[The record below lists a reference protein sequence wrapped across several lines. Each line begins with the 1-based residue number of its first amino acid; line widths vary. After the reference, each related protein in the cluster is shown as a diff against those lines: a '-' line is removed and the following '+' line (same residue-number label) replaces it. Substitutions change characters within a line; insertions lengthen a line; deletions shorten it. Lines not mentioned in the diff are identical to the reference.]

1 MHIYEER
8 LSVPRSWWG
17 LVALGGFGLALGAIP
32 FGPIAAVTAAAV
44 GISVSAVLVHLHGSV
59 RILVTPGSLVVGGRT
74 IPIEALG
81 ATEILDE
88 REAFEWR
95 TVRANP
101 YALLLLRSY
110 VPTALRIELRNA
122 WGGAP
127 YVYVSTRQP
136 MNLAAVLAFSRG

>member
-17 LVALGGFGLALGAIP
+17 LIALGGAGLAVGAMP
-32 FGPIAAVTAAAV
+32 FGVFAAVTVAAV
-44 GISVSAVLVHLHGSV
+44 GIAVSAAIVHVHGSV
-59 RILVTPGSLVVGGRT
+59 RILVTPGSLVIGKRV

-81 ATEILDE
+81 TTEILDE

-110 VPTALRIELRNA
+110 VPTALRIELRNS

>member
-8 LSVPRSWWG
+8 LSVPRSWWA
-17 LVALGGFGLALGAIP
+17 LVALGGAGLAVAGIP
-32 FGPIAAVTAAAV
+32 FGVIAAVTAAAV
-44 GISVSAVLVHLHGSV
+44 GMAVSAGIVYAHGRV
-59 RILVTPGSLVVGGRT
+59 RILVTPGSLVVGGRK

-81 ATEILDE
+81 TTEILDE

-110 VPTALRIELRNA
+110 IPTALRIELRNSY
-122 WGGAP
+122 GGAP

>member
-8 LSVPRSWWG
+8 LSVPRSWWA
-17 LVALGGFGLALGAIP
+17 LVVLGGAGLAVGAIP
-32 FGPIAAVTAAAV
+32 FGAVAAATV
-44 GISVSAVLVHLHGSV
+44 ATLGMAVAAAIVHAHGRV
-59 RILVTPGSLVVGGRT
+59 RILVTPGSLVVGKRT

-81 ATEILDE
+81 MTEILDE

-110 VPTALRIELRNA
+110 VPTALRIELRNSY
-122 WGGAP
+122 GGAP
-127 YVYVSTRQP
+127 YIYVSTRQP
-136 MNLAAVLAFSRG
+136 MNLAAVLAFSRS

>member
-8 LSVPRSWWG
+8 LSVPRSWWA
-17 LVALGGFGLALGAIP
+17 LVALGGAGLALAAIP
-32 FGPIAAVTAAAV
+32 FGAVAAVTAAAT
-44 GISVSAVLVHLHGSV
+44 GMAVSAAIVYAHGRV
-59 RILVTPGSLVVGGRT
+59 RILVTPGSLVVGGRK

-95 TVRANP
+95 TARANP

-110 VPTALRIELRNA
+110 IPTALRIELRNSY
-122 WGGAP
+122 GGAP
-127 YVYVSTRQP
+127 YVYLSTRRP

>member
-8 LSVPRSWWG
+8 LSVPRSWWA
-17 LVALGGFGLALGAIP
+17 LVALGGFGLGLGAIP
-32 FGPIAAVTAAAV
+32 FGVMAAVITATAGIAVAAA
-44 GISVSAVLVHLHGSV
+44 IVHAHGSV

-110 VPTALRIELRNA
+110 VPTALRIELRNSY
-122 WGGAP
+122 GGAP

-136 MNLAAVLAFSRG
+136 MNLAAVLAFSRS

>member
-8 LSVPRSWWG
+8 LSVPRSWWA
-17 LVALGGFGLALGAIP
+17 LVALGGFGLGLGAIP
-32 FGPIAAVTAAAV
+32 FGVLAAVITATAGIAVAAA
-44 GISVSAVLVHLHGSV
+44 IVHAHGSV

-110 VPTALRIELRNA
+110 VPTALRIELRNSY
-122 WGGAP
+122 GGAP

-136 MNLAAVLAFSRG
+136 MNLAAVLAFSRS

>member
-17 LVALGGFGLALGAIP
+17 LVALGGLGLGVGAMPFGLLAAV
-32 FGPIAAVTAAAV
+32 IAAAI
-44 GISVSAVLVHLHGSV
+44 GIAVSAVLVHLHGSV
-59 RILVTPGSLVVGGRT
+59 RILVTPGHLVVGKRT

-81 ATEILDE
+81 VTEILDE

-136 MNLAAVLAFSRG
+136 MNLAAVLAFTRG

>member
-8 LSVPRSWWG
+8 LSVPRSWWA
-17 LVALGGFGLALGAIP
+17 LVALGGAGLALAGIP
-32 FGPIAAVTAAAV
+32 FGAIAAVTAAAV
-44 GISVSAVLVHLHGSV
+44 GMAVAAGIVYAHGRV
-59 RILVTPGSLVVGGRT
+59 RILVTPGSLVVGGRK

-95 TVRANP
+95 TIRANP
-101 YALLLLRSY
+101 YAMLLLRSY
-110 VPTALRIELRNA
+110 IPTALRIELRNSY
-122 WGGAP
+122 GGAP
-127 YVYVSTRQP
+127 YLYLSTRQP

>member
-8 LSVPRSWWG
+8 LSVPRSWWA
-17 LVALGGFGLALGAIP
+17 LVALGGAGLALAGIP
-32 FGPIAAVTAAAV
+32 FGAIAAVTAAAV
-44 GISVSAVLVHLHGSV
+44 GMAVSAGIVYAHGRA
-59 RILVTPGSLVVGGRT
+59 RILVTPGSLVFGGRK

-81 ATEILDE
+81 TTEILDE

-101 YALLLLRSY
+101 YAMLLLRSY
-110 VPTALRIELRNA
+110 IPTALRIELRNSY
-122 WGGAP
+122 GGAP
-127 YVYVSTRQP
+127 YIYVSTRQP

>member
-17 LVALGGFGLALGAIP
+17 LVVLGGVGLAVAAIP
-32 FGPIAAVTAAAV
+32 FGVLAAVIAATV
-44 GISVSAVLVHLHGSV
+44 GMAVSATLVHLHGSV
-59 RILVTPGSLVVGGRT
+59 RILVTPGSLVVGKRT

-110 VPTALRIELRNA
+110 VPTALRIELRNS

>member
-8 LSVPRSWWG
+8 LSVPRSWWA
-17 LVALGGFGLALGAIP
+17 LVALGGAGLALAGIP
-32 FGPIAAVTAAAV
+32 FGAIAAVTAAAV
-44 GISVSAVLVHLHGSV
+44 GMAVAAGIVYAHGRV
-59 RILVTPGSLVVGGRT
+59 RILVTPGSLVVGGRK

-101 YALLLLRSY
+101 YAMLLLRSY
-110 VPTALRIELRNA
+110 IPTALRIELRNSY
-122 WGGAP
+122 GGAP
-127 YVYVSTRQP
+127 YLYLSTRQP

>member
-17 LVALGGFGLALGAIP
+17 LVALGGAGLAVAAIP
-32 FGPIAAVTAAAV
+32 LGVLAAVTAATV
-44 GISVSAVLVHLHGSV
+44 GMAVSAALVHLHGSV
-59 RILVTPGSLVVGGRT
+59 RILVTPGSLVVGKRV

-101 YALLLLRSY
+101 YAMLLLRSY
-110 VPTALRIELRNA
+110 VPTALRIELRNS

>member
-8 LSVPRSWWG
+8 LSVPRSWWA
-17 LVALGGFGLALGAIP
+17 LVALGGAGLALAGIP
-32 FGPIAAVTAAAV
+32 FGVIAAVTAAAV
-44 GISVSAVLVHLHGSV
+44 GMAVAAGIVYAHGRV
-59 RILVTPGSLVVGGRT
+59 RILVTPGSLVVGGRK

-101 YALLLLRSY
+101 YAMLLLRSY
-110 VPTALRIELRNA
+110 IPTALRIELRNSY
-122 WGGAP
+122 GGAP
-127 YVYVSTRQP
+127 YLYLSTRQP

>member
-17 LVALGGFGLALGAIP
+17 LVALGGVGLAVAGIP
-32 FGPIAAVTAAAV
+32 FGVLAAVIAAAL
-44 GISVSAVLVHLHGSV
+44 GIAVSATLVHRHGRV
-59 RILVTPGSLVVGGRT
+59 RILVTPGSLVVGKRV

-110 VPTALRIELRNA
+110 VPTALRIELRNS

>member
-8 LSVPRSWWG
+8 LSVPRSWWA
-17 LVALGGFGLALGAIP
+17 LVALGGVGLALAGIP
-32 FGPIAAVTAAAV
+32 FGVIAAVTAAAV
-44 GISVSAVLVHLHGSV
+44 GMAVAAGIVYAHGRV
-59 RILVTPGSLVVGGRT
+59 RILVTPGSLVVGGRK

-101 YALLLLRSY
+101 YAMLLLRSY
-110 VPTALRIELRNA
+110 IPTALRIELRNSY
-122 WGGAP
+122 GGAP
-127 YVYVSTRQP
+127 YLYLSTRQP

>member
-8 LSVPRSWWG
+8 LSVPRSWWA
-17 LVALGGFGLALGAIP
+17 LVVLGGVGLGLGAFP
-32 FGPIAAVTAAAV
+32 FGVFAAVAAGAACIAVSAAV
-44 GISVSAVLVHLHGSV
+44 VHAHGSV
-59 RILVTPGSLVVGGRT
+59 RILVTPGSLVVGGRR

-122 WGGAP
+122 YGGAP
-127 YVYVSTRQP
+127 YVYLSTRRP
-136 MNLAAVLAFSRG
+136 MNLATILAFSRG

>member
-17 LVALGGFGLALGAIP
+17 LIALGGAGLGIGAIP
-32 FGPIAAVTAAAV
+32 FGVIVAVTAATV
-44 GISVSAVLVHLHGSV
+44 GIAVSAALVHAHGNV
-59 RILVTPGSLVVGGRT
+59 RILVTPGTLVIGKRA

-110 VPTALRIELRNA
+110 VPTALRIELRNS

>member
-8 LSVPRSWWG
+8 LSVPRSWWA
-17 LVALGGFGLALGAIP
+17 LVALGGFGLGLGAIP
-32 FGPIAAVTAAAV
+32 FGVMAAVITATAGIAVAAA
-44 GISVSAVLVHLHGSV
+44 IVHAHGSV

-110 VPTALRIELRNA
+110 VPTALRIELRNSY
-122 WGGAP
+122 GGAP

>member
-8 LSVPRSWWG
+8 LSVPRSWWA
-17 LVALGGFGLALGAIP
+17 LVALGGAGLGLGAIP
-32 FGPIAAVTAAAV
+32 FGVTAAAVTAAAGV
-44 GISVSAVLVHLHGSV
+44 AVAAALVHAHGRV
-59 RILVTPGSLVVGGRT
+59 RILVTPGSLVVGERT

-110 VPTALRIELRNA
+110 VPTALRIELRNSY
-122 WGGAP
+122 GGAP
-127 YVYVSTRQP
+127 YVYLSTRQP
-136 MNLAAVLAFSRG
+136 MNLAAVLAFSRS